1 MKTKETVKKMKEV
14 AVPTSEIKIFDT
26 TLRDGEQA
34 PGYSMNL
41 NEKVRMAK
49 QLEKLGVDMI
59 EAGFPVASDDDF
71 EAVSAIAASCKKA
84 EVVGLSRA
92 LEKDIKT
99 CWEAIKGAKK
109 PRIHTFIATSDIHLK
124 HKLKM
129 SKDEVLKMAVEAV
142 KYAKSLCDRVD
153 FSPEDATRSDK
164 TFLYKV
170 LTAVIDAGA
179 DTVNIPDTVGYT
191 TPQEFYDLIK
201 GIKENVPNIQ
211 QAVISVHCH
220 NDLGLAV
227 ANSLSAVL
235 AGAGQIQCTING
247 IGERAG
253 NASLEELVMA
263 LKVRADFYRASTNIN
278 TKEIYPASRLLSK
291 ITGIGVQPNKAIVG
305 ANAFAHEA
313 GIHQHGVLMY
323 KQTYEIMTP
332 EDIGLETSSLVLGKH
347 SGKHALRDRL
357 FQLGFEPSEREL
369 ESLFVRFKNL
379 ADKKKEI
386 YDEDLEMLV
395 LGFEDPDMEAFKLVK
410 VHSSSATDS
419 TPVAAVTLVNEAGE
433 KLTEANT
440 GDGQIDAMYASIN
453 QITGVQAKLKDFKV
467 FAATPDSDALAHVKV
482 LVEFKG
488 KSYSGYAADTDTI
501 VACAKSYLNAVN
513 KAYLYNR

>member
-1 MKTKETVKKMKEV
+1 MAKALRK
-14 AVPTSEIKIFDT
+14 IRIFDT

-49 QLEKLGVDMI
+49 QLEKLGVDII
-59 EAGFPVASDDDF
+59 EAGFPIASEDDF
-71 EAVSAIAASCKKA
+71 EAVKAIAKACRKA
-84 EVVGLSRA
+84 EVAGLSRA
-92 LEKDIKT
+92 LEKDIKS
-99 CWEAIKGAKK
+99 CWEAIKEAKK
-109 PRIHTFIATSDIHLK
+109 PRIHTFIATSDIHMK

-129 SKDEVLKMAVEAV
+129 SKEEVLTMAVNAV
-142 KYAKSLCDRVD
+142 KYAKSLCERVD
-153 FSPEDATRSDK
+153 FSPEDATRSDHK
-164 TFLYKV
+164 FLYQI
-170 LTAVIDAGA
+170 LEAVIDAGA

-191 TPQEFYDLIK
+191 TPQEFFDLMK
-201 GIKENVPNIQ
+201 GIKANVPNIDK
-211 QAVISVHCH
+211 AVISVHCH

-253 NASLEELVMA
+253 NASLEEVAMA
-263 LKVRADFYRASTNIN
+263 MKVRQDFYQCETEIN
-278 TKEIYPASRLLSK
+278 TTEIYPSSRLLSK

-305 ANAFAHEA
+305 GNAFAHEA

-323 KQTYEIMTP
+323 KQTYEIMQP
-332 EDIGLETSSLVLGKH
+332 EDIGLETTALVLGKH

-357 FQLGFEPSEREL
+357 DKLGFDSSEREL
-369 ESLFVRFKNL
+369 ESLFVRFKAL

-395 LGFEDPDMEAFKLVK
+395 LGVDDPDLEAFKLVQ

-419 TPVAAVTLVNEAGE
+419 TPVAAVTLMTPNNEKMSEAG
-433 KLTEANT
+433 T
-440 GDGQIDAMYASIN
+440 GDGQIDAIYASIN
-453 QITGVQAKLKDFKV
+453 KITGVAAKLKDFKV

-482 LVEFKG
+482 LVEFKD
-488 KSYSGYAADTDTI
+488 KTYSGYAADTDTI

-513 KAYLYNR
+513 KAYIYNQ

>member
-1 MKTKETVKKMKEV
+1 MAKSLRK
-14 AVPTSEIKIFDT
+14 IRIFDT

-49 QLEKLGVDMI
+49 QLEKLGVDII
-59 EAGFPVASDDDF
+59 EAGFPIASEDDF
-71 EAVSAIAASCKKA
+71 EAVKAIAKACKKA
-84 EVVGLSRA
+84 EVAGLSRA

-99 CWEAIKGAKK
+99 CWEAIKDAKK
-109 PRIHTFIATSDIHLK
+109 PRIHTFIATSDIHMK

-129 SKDEVLKMAVEAV
+129 SKEEVLKMAVNAV
-142 KYAKSLCDRVD
+142 KYAKSLCERVD
-153 FSPEDATRSDK
+153 FSPEDAARSDHK
-164 TFLYKV
+164 FLYQV
-170 LTAVIDAGA
+170 LEAVIEAGA

-191 TPQEFYDLIK
+191 TPQEFFELIA
-201 GIKENVPNIQ
+201 GIKKNVPNIDK
-211 QAVISVHCH
+211 AVISVHCH

-253 NASLEELVMA
+253 NASLEEVVMSM
-263 LKVRADFYRASTNIN
+263 KVRQDFYKCETDVN
-278 TKEIYPASRLLSK
+278 TTEIYPSSRLLSK

-305 ANAFAHEA
+305 GNAFAHEA

-323 KQTYEIMTP
+323 KQTYEIMRP
-332 EDIGLETSSLVLGKH
+332 DDIGLETSALVLGKH

-357 FQLGFEPSEREL
+357 DKLGFEPSEREL
-369 ESLFVRFKNL
+369 ESLFVRFKAL

-395 LGFEDPDMEAFKLVK
+395 LGVEDPDLEAFKLVQ

-419 TPVAAVTLVNEAGE
+419 TPVAAVTLMTPANEKIAEAG
-433 KLTEANT
+433 T
-440 GDGQIDAMYASIN
+440 GDGQIDAIYASIN
-453 QITGVQAKLKDFKV
+453 KITGVSAKLKDFKV

-482 LVEFKG
+482 LVEFKD
-488 KSYSGYAADTDTI
+488 KTYSGYAADTDTI
-501 VACAKSYLNAVN
+501 VACAKSYLNAIN
-513 KAYLYNR
+513 KAYIYNQ